1 MVSLFLYLF
10 SFLFAALCAQI
21 VQNKTATR
29 EKIPAWE
36 QVIYSSFI
44 MLAPIIIACFRYD
57 IGIDYSI
64 YEVKFNSIHNSSIL
78 EYYDSQGSYEYVNKP
93 LVDLGYWITG
103 DIAGA
108 FAVYAILTL
117 VIYEMSLFNFRK
129 DISLS
134 IGTLILLFLLYSA
147 SLNIVRQSLSIAIVF
162 YSIKYVINKDIKR
175 FIVLILIATGIHS
188 SAFIAILFYFLYSK
202 KGSGKNNVIKLLIV
216 FSPLIIFTGLTVLS
230 HFMIFE
236 RYFESYD
243 SSNNDI
249 TASYILKLPVLILL
263 LLSYR
268 RLIRIDISSIFYY
281 IYAME
286 WTLLFTA
293 SIFKWAFRL
302 SYYSYIGQI
311 ILLAM
316 ASKKCFQNA
325 WFYKVASILWFLL
338 YFYVL
343 FYIWERDGIFPY
355 TTL

>member
-1 MVSLFLYLF
+1 MESLFLYLF
-10 SFLFAALCAQI
+10 SFMLAALCAQI
-21 VQNKTATR
+21 VENKTAAI
-29 EKIPAWE
+29 EEIPVWK

-44 MLAPIIIACFRYD
+44 MLAPIIIACLRQD

-64 YEVKFNSIHNSSIL
+64 YEVKFNSIHNSSLL
-78 EYYDSQGSYEYVNKP
+78 EYYENQGSYEYLNKP
-93 LVDLGYWITG
+93 LVDLGYWLTD
-103 DIAGA
+103 DIRGA
-108 FAVYAILTL
+108 FAIYAILTF
-117 VIYEMSLFNFRK
+117 VIYEMSLLNFRR
-129 DISLS
+129 DTSLS

-162 YSIKYVINKDIKR
+162 YSIKYVIKRDIKR

-202 KGSGKNNVIKLLIV
+202 KSSRKEKIIKLLIV

-230 HFMIFE
+230 HFIIFE

-243 SSNNDI
+243 TSNNDI
-249 TASYILKLPVLILL
+249 SASYVLKMPVLILL

-268 RLIRIDISSIFYY
+268 RLKRIDISSLFYY
-281 IYAME
+281 IYVME

-302 SYYSYIGQI
+302 SYYSYMGQI

-316 ASKKCFQNA
+316 ASKKGMQNA
-325 WFYKVASILWFLL
+325 WFYKFASVLWFLL

-343 FYIWERDGIFPY
+343 FYIWGRDGIFPY
-355 TTL
+355 TTF